1 MTDLLSHTHFFLAFF
16 RILFRDLKPENVARN
31 QHHAMQ
37 LFDFGLAKELK
48 AGDLVI
54 AGHGH
59 GHDQYR
65 LTGLTGTLRIMAPEV
80 IQCQP
85 YGLPADVYSFGI
97 LLWEVFEG
105 TKNQLTAMEISQQN
119 QRPELPSNNG
129 SMRMPLDTLIQQC
142 WAADINDRPTFDT
155 ICQELQSKL
164 LAMDKETIDRLPT
177 SSVIHRSEYL
187 QQLSLESSE
196 SDMEQ

>member
-1 MTDLLSHTHFFLAFF
+1 
-16 RILFRDLKPENVARN
+16 
-31 QHHAMQ
+31 MQ

-48 AGDLVI
+48 AVDLVV
-54 AGHGH
+54 AGNE
-59 GHDQYR
+59 QYH

-105 TKNQLTAMEISQQN
+105 SKNQLTAMEISQQN
-119 QRPELPSNNG
+119 RQPELPAND
-129 SMRMPLDTLIQQC
+129 MPVDTLAQQR
-142 WAADINDRPTFDT
+142 WAAAIKVRPTFDT
-155 ICQELQSKL
+155 ICQELQSQL
-164 LAMDKETIDRLPT
+164 LAMDKETMDGSPT
-177 SSVIHRSEYL
+177 SANHRSEYL

-196 SDMEQ
+196 SVRPSGSTVM

>member
-1 MTDLLSHTHFFLAFF
+1 
-16 RILFRDLKPENVARN
+16 LFRDLKLENVARN
-31 QHHAMQ
+31 HHHAMQ

-48 AGDLVI
+48 AVDLVV
-54 AGHGH
+54 AGNG
-59 GHDQYR
+59 QYR

-105 TKNQLTAMEISQQN
+105 SKNQLTAMEISQQN
-119 QRPELPSNNG
+119 RRPELPANG
-129 SMRMPLDTLIQQC
+129 MPVDTLAQQC
-142 WAADINDRPTFDT
+142 WAATTEDRPTFDT
-155 ICQELQSKL
+155 ICQELQSQL
-164 LAMDKETIDRLPT
+164 LAMDKETMDQSPT
-177 SSVIHRSEYL
+177 SVIHRSEYL
-187 QQLSLESSE
+187 QQLSLESSSG